1 MRNFKKILSLVLCMA
16 MMLSV
21 MVVGA
26 GAAFKDQEKI
36 VNTEAVDACATL
48 NIING
53 YTDGS
58 FKPEGT
64 ITRAEAC
71 KMICVAL
78 NGGKEPILG
87 TNATAS
93 FTDIK
98 GHWAEGYIEYCVS
111 EGIVAG
117 IGGGKFAP
125 NGNVTGSQFA
135 KMLLIALGFRADHE
149 KFVGNA
155 WEVNVNV
162 KASAK
167 GLYEDL
173 AGMDPSVALTRDNAA
188 QMVWNALQAKE
199 VKYEYTL
206 VSENGQLVSKVT
218 VKDTGSTLLWDK
230 YSALVAEGK
239 DVVLTKAQYDDKNDD
254 YNTTVNGFGDFD
266 ADKDYSALMGH
277 CLLYTSPS
285 PRDRG

>member
-1 MRNFKKILSLVLCMA
+1 MRNLKKVLSLVLCMA

-36 VNTEAVDACATL
+36 VNDEAVDMCVAL

-58 FKPEGT
+58 YKPEGT

-78 NGGKEPILG
+78 NGGKEPVLG
-87 TNATAS
+87 TNATAT

-98 GHWAEGYIEYCVS
+98 GHWAEGYIEYCVA

-117 IGGGKFAP
+117 IGGGKFNP

-135 KMLLIALGFRADHE
+135 KMLLIALGYRADHE

-155 WEVNVNV
+155 WEV
-162 KASAK
+162 
-167 GLYEDL
+167 
-173 AGMDPSVALTRDNAA
+173 T
-188 QMVWNALQAKE
+188 
-199 VKYEYTL
+199 
-206 VSENGQLVSKVT
+206 
-218 VKDTGSTLLWDK
+218 ST
-230 YSALVAEGK
+230 
-239 DVVLTKAQYDDKNDD
+239 
-254 YNTTVNGFGDFD
+254 
-266 ADKDYSALMGH
+266 
-277 CLLYTSPS
+277 
-285 PRDRG
+285 